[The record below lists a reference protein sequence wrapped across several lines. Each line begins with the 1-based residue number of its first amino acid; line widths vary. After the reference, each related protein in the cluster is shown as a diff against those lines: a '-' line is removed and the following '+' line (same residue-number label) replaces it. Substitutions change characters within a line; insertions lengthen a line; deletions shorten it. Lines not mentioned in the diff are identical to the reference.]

1 MNWLA
6 GMFPSSKH
14 RTHKKIVYLTCKES
28 YLICLLDLVKLGSS
42 CQAGLLR
49 WEAGR
54 QVSIHLDSGNE
65 VNYTG
70 YRIMHKIAAINSL
83 IWLKLVWLLLCT
95 MKNKAASV
103 AFYFLWLIWISQT
116 NLVKLN
122 QRKCPPFCS
131 KMYGSWDISHYL
143 FFDQSHLVSILKS
156 FSMYIFAPMDSS
168 DKFDKA

>member
-1 MNWLA
+1 MLA

-14 RTHKKIVYLTCKES
+14 RTRKKIVYLTCKES

-70 YRIMHKIAAINSL
+70 YRIMHKIAATNSHACKFWRQIQIISNLAENESQTLKTKNILFQKNPRPKRTSNLDSRKTL
-83 IWLKLVWLLLCT
+83 IKDEIWIMVSHLCT
-95 MKNKAASV
+95 
-103 AFYFLWLIWISQT
+103 
-116 NLVKLN
+116 
-122 QRKCPPFCS
+122 
-131 KMYGSWDISHYL
+131 
-143 FFDQSHLVSILKS
+143 
-156 FSMYIFAPMDSS
+156 
-168 DKFDKA
+168 